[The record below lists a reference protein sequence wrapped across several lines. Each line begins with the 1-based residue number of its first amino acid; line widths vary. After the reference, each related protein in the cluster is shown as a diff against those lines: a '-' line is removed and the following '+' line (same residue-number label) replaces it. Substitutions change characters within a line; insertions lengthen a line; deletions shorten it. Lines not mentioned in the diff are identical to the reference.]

1 MQKQGNQP
9 KENANSRS
17 NLFRVD
23 YSKLLPDFKEERTQ
37 KFTTIVLTVLTL
49 AFFGLFA
56 INPTVSTIIKLRKE
70 LEDNNFVDS
79 KLVQKIN
86 NLSTLQK
93 KYTELQSDLP
103 MIFAAVPQSPEVPL
117 MVAQIQSIA
126 KNSNVSIENFQSFAV
141 EIPTKTTPSSYAS
154 FSFALSLSG
163 TYNDLYRFLTSLSNM
178 QRVVSVELISF
189 TKKTLGNS
197 MELSIKGKAF
207 FNP

>member
-1 MQKQGNQP
+1 MQKNKP
-9 KENANSRS
+9 KG
-17 NLFRVD
+17 LD
-23 YSKLLPDFKEERTQ
+23 YSKFLPDFKEERTQ

-56 INPTVSTIIKLRKE
+56 INPTVSTILELRKE
-70 LEDNNFVDS
+70 LDDNNFVDT

-103 MIFAAVPQSPEVPL
+103 LIFSAVPQGPEVPL
-117 MVAQIQSIA
+117 LVAQIQSVA
-126 KNSNVSIENFQSFAV
+126 KSSNVSIGNFQSFEV
-141 EIPTKTTPSSYAS
+141 EVPTKSASRNYSS
-154 FSFALSLSG
+154 FSFALSVSG
-163 TYNDLYRFLTSLSNM
+163 TYNDLYKFLASLSNM

-189 TKKTLGNS
+189 TKKTIGNS
-197 MELSIKGKAF
+197 MELSLKGKAF